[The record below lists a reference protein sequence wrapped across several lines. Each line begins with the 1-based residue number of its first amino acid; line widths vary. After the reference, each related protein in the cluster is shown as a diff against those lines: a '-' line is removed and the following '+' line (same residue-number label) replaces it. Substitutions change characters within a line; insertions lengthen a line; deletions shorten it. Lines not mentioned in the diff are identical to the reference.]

1 MSRHTVGVYMQET
14 FTLRFCL
21 CPDMQ
26 LVCICRK
33 LSHLGFAYVP
43 TYSWCVYAG
52 NFPTLRF
59 CLCHDMQL
67 VCICRKLSYTEVL
80 LMSRHT
86 VGVYMQET

>member
-1 MSRHTVGVYMQET
+1 MSRLAVGVYMQET

-33 LSHLGFAYVP
+33 LILLMSQHTVG
-43 TYSWCVYAG
+43 VYMQET
-52 NFPTLRF
+52 PTLRF

-67 VCICRKLSYTEVL
+67 VCICRKLSRLGFAYVPTY
-80 LMSRHT
+80 SWC
-86 VGVYMQET
+86 VYAGNFHA